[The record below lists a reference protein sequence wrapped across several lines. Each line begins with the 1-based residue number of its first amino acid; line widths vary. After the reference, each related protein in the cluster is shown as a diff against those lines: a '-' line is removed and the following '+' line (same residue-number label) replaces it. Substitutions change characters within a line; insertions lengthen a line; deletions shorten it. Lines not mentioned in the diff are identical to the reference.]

1 MDFVINNPFPQ
12 QMYQNQ
18 GFAFPDYDSKKVT
31 LFFSASGENAS
42 ITGTSSDILNMFIP
56 SNIITEDGPYI
67 NAIYNEDDEVSNPDT
82 AGTYLPSSSYVT
94 ATYSDTGNFTFILVE
109 QLIVDK
115 MSDVFLDNFTIYNPS
130 ASMTSNASGQNTYG
144 VVLKIDSIQQNIIS
158 NNTTINA
165 GELIILNSDKQ
176 KGGIPMFY
184 ESKNKKFN
192 YLGVM
197 QPGSYRQITGRLT
210 DVNNAYITRA
220 EHTNNPLS
228 FSIEL
233 VISTKK

>member
-18 GFAFPDYDSKKVT
+18 GFSFPDYDSKKLT
-31 LFFSASGENAS
+31 LFFSASGS
-42 ITGTSSDILNMFIP
+42 DQGIKQSTGHNIFIE
-56 SNIITEDGPYI
+56 SNIITEEGPYI
-67 NAIYNEDDEVSNPDT
+67 DATYSASGEVSTEGGN
-82 AGTYLPSSSYVT
+82 ASSSSYVT
-94 ATYSDTGNFTFILVE
+94 ATYSGTGNFTFILVE
-109 QLIVDK
+109 PLIVDK

-130 ASMTSNASGQNTYG
+130 ASMTNASSGQNTYG

-165 GELIILNSDKQ
+165 GELIILNSNNQ
-176 KGGIPMFY
+176 NNGTTPFFY

-197 QPGSYRQITGRLT
+197 QPGRYRQITGRLT

-220 EHTNNPLS
+220 ENTNNPLS